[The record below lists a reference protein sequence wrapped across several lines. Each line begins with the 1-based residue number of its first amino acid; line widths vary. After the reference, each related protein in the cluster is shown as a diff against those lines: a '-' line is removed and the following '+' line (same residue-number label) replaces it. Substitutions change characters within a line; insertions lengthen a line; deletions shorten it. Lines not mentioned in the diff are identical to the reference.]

1 MIMSHV
7 HEHVAACNAKKGGV
21 AVRRDALPVITTRVE

>member
-1 MIMSHV
+1 MYTNTSQR
-7 HEHVAACNAKKGGV
+7 ATPKKNV